1 MYEVLYS
8 PANLLIPRD
17 FYHRKWQLCLFL
29 IPHGPEEDMTL
40 LRSIPEG
47 WNIVRHQCGRVLLWS
62 LGVCLSVPPSPW
74 PLPSLHIHL
83 DCSQVS
89 SYFLCPA
96 LFTAPLQFMLSSH
109 RSSFWSLFLLPVISP
124 HSCPVSPPL
133 FCQFMFCSWSTLF
146 ILPVF
151 SIYFSV
157 IVLPPPGVS
166 RPVDRHLL
174 SIFHMLLTSR
184 N

>member
-1 MYEVLYS
+1 MATVLVFNS
-8 PANLLIPRD
+8 TWTRGGHDTVTLHPRGLK
-17 FYHRKWQLCLFL
+17 HSQASVWSCTPL
-29 IPHGPEEDMTL
+29 
-40 LRSIPEG
+40 
-47 WNIVRHQCGRVLLWS
+47 VL
-62 LGVCLSVPPSPW
+62 GCLSFCSSLTLAPP
-74 PLPSLHIHL
+74 L
-83 DCSQVS
+83 
-89 SYFLCPA
+89 
-96 LFTAPLQFMLSSH
+96 
-109 RSSFWSLFLLPVISP
+109 SP
-124 HSCPVSPPL
+124 HSPRLLPSVLLLFMSRTLHCSFTVHAVVPPVVILVSVPSSSHFSSLLSRVSPL